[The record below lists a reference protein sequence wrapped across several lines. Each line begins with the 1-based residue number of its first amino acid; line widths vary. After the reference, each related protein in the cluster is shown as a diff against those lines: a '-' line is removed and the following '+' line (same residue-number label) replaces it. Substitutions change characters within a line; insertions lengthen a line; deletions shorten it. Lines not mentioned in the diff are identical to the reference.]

1 MRRTRYLV
9 EDNHQHLLLDK
20 MSFLEIVILF
30 LTDGSIE
37 GPPSFKPAKKYSDL
51 SGLEVSCIDR
61 VRGCV
66 CEYHCV
72 CVCVCVH
79 VSVGAWVC
87 M

>member
-20 MSFLEIVILF
+20 ISFLEIVILF

-61 VRGCV
+61 VR
-66 CEYHCV
+66 
-72 CVCVCVH
+72 VCVCVH
-79 VSVGAWVC
+79 VSVGACGC

>member
-1 MRRTRYLV
+1 MV

-20 MSFLEIVILF
+20 ISFLEIVILF

-61 VRGCV
+61 VR
-66 CEYHCV
+66 
-72 CVCVCVH
+72 VCVCVH
-79 VSVGAWVC
+79 GSVGAGGC